1 MIASNKTEF
10 RERFSV
16 AVGDKLRTIDIN
28 DVAYFF
34 STSSITF
41 AVTFDNRQY
50 SLDQSIERT
59 MSELNPARFFRVN
72 RQYLVCT
79 KAIVNVHVY
88 PKSRLKLELNP
99 PVKDLIFVSIDR
111 VPEFKK
117 WLDGR

>member
-1 MIASNKTEF
+1 
-10 RERFSV
+10 
-16 AVGDKLRTIDIN
+16 
-28 DVAYFF
+28 
-34 STSSITF
+34 
-41 AVTFDNRQY
+41 
-50 SLDQSIERT
+50 